1 MINEG
6 RWVRA
11 SVLVVLF
18 SLWWTGGV
26 IFCPEHSIFL
36 WAFVAGYEFS
46 ILEVDCNLTM
56 LIPALCHLVS
66 DRVFKNRQETVQVFS
81 LFVCLQKSFPFALCR
96 VFTQPHG
103 FNACIRL
110 LEIITYFWYSCRCSI
125 EAVCV
130 WSLWALQ
137 RQQQIMVAGMK
148 SSFASYLASS
158 RNRFFGHSLNSN
170 TGESI
175 TLVTPLF

>member
-1 MINEG
+1 M
-6 RWVRA
+6 
-11 SVLVVLF
+11 
-18 SLWWTGGV
+18 
-26 IFCPEHSIFL
+26 
-36 WAFVAGYEFS
+36 FVAGYEFS
-46 ILEVDCNLTM
+46 IRSGLQLDNVITS
-56 LIPALCHLVS
+56 ALSPC
-66 DRVFKNRQETVQVFS
+66 FRQETVQGFS
-81 LFVCLQKSFPFALCR
+81 LFVCSQKTFLFALGL

-110 LEIITYFWYSCRCSI
+110 LEIITYFYYSCRCSI

-130 WSLWALQ
+130 WSLWALE
-137 RQQQIMVAGMK
+137 RHQQIMVAGQK

-158 RNRFFGHSLNSN
+158 RNRLFWHSLNSN